1 MAKRHKPLK
10 SKQSVN
16 RPALIPVRSQTTYP
30 DEQTWHRLVLQRQQI
45 LRQLIT
51 SFVQNKPGDVVRLV
65 EQYGA
70 YEVNYVLQKYQE
82 ASAKPFL
89 TDESAIYRHYRVLY
103 AQFGGNRPFLTRQ
116 GYDAAID
123 QESAT
128 ILQKMRQVLGWGGPD
143 MVLESERLT
152 HLAYAT
158 DITPPHIPPKP
169 ATFACPLPHLC
180 GATLTPL
187 LNLGWQ
193 LDEAAIKPYLAPLKQ
208 WHTVLPE
215 LCQMAIDPGLVNG
228 WPGETASWAP
238 YHALTLLERL
248 RPHQYAGDLLAL
260 LEIKDDWL
268 TDRLPHIWAQMGPL
282 AAAPLWEKLENKA
295 YPDKKLAVILA
306 GLLAIAKA
314 HVDQAKDMI
323 PRFIHLLATNPTK
336 RSDLNSYLIYVL
348 DELFAPTAIPAIQTA
363 FKENRVNLHVISPG
377 SVNLLGARLD

>member
-1 MAKRHKPLK
+1 
-10 SKQSVN
+10 
-16 RPALIPVRSQTTYP
+16 
-30 DEQTWHRLVLQRQQI
+30 
-45 LRQLIT
+45 
-51 SFVQNKPGDVVRLV
+51 
-65 EQYGA
+65 
-70 YEVNYVLQKYQE
+70 
-82 ASAKPFL
+82 
-89 TDESAIYRHYRVLY
+89 
-103 AQFGGNRPFLTRQ
+103 
-116 GYDAAID
+116 
-123 QESAT
+123 
-128 ILQKMRQVLGWGGPD
+128 MRQIFGWGGPD